1 MFYYSLKNS
10 EFLPSFIYGNVIK
23 LPIINSKSDLSQ
35 SNNSDTNKLKYFDC
49 FVGFQQIFSL
59 ATIQT
64 SFTHVTYLLLIRR
77 PTVEV
82 RKRGIIPSQHT
93 HTAKMCWN
101 VNVYSPLCPA
111 PGKKWTC
118 WEIVCWSLYG
128 LFLCL
133 TFVIGTC
140 ARITVLI
147 YHSVLCAVKQTIE
160 FVGLC
165 SSIMSLTS
173 ALRVLLIFLTIVKMF
188 FVRNVGLLLTWV
200 ICWSV
205 IKEEC
210 R

>member
-1 MFYYSLKNS
+1 MKS
-10 EFLPSFIYGNVIK
+10 GNAE
-23 LPIINSKSDLSQ
+23 LSHL
-35 SNNSDTNKLKYFDC
+35 NT
-49 FVGFQQIFSL
+49 
-59 ATIQT
+59 
-64 SFTHVTYLLLIRR
+64 
-77 PTVEV
+77 
-82 RKRGIIPSQHT
+82 QHT

-147 YHSVLCAVKQTIE
+147 YHSVLCAVKQTIA

-188 FVRNVGLLLTWV
+188 FVRNVGLLLT
-200 ICWSV
+200 CWLFVGQYKRRMSLIV
-205 IKEEC
+205 FLILYFSGVHTEDDGILCIPNSQNKSINVMVT
-210 R
+210 